1 MAWSFAKMPT
11 CRVIFCLAVAAIC
24 GCARQPESAKRSFVP
39 APELSRAALE
49 AALIDWQAG
58 LPPGQIDRLPVTV
71 QVVDQHRREGQ
82 ELEEFEIMGEAPG
95 SAPRCF
101 AVRLKLRR
109 PEAEEKVR
117 YVVVGINPLWVFR
130 EEDFDGL
137 SHWDHAMP
145 GDPKSESQSSDIAI
159 QEPIEK
165 EGPPSDRLGDSSD
178 RAPVSE

>member
-1 MAWSFAKMPT
+1 MVRSIAELSS
-11 CRVIFCLAVAAIC
+11 RVILCLAAAAFC
-24 GCARQPESAKRSFVP
+24 GCARQSEAAKQSFVP
-39 APELSRAALE
+39 PPELSRAALE
-49 AALIDWQAG
+49 AVLIDWQTG

-71 QVVDQHRREGQ
+71 QVVDQHRKEGQ

-117 YVVVGINPLWVFR
+117 YVVVGIDPLWVFR

-137 SHWDHAMP
+137 SHWDHAMAA
-145 GDPKSESQSSDIAI
+145 DPQSDSQSSDIAI

-165 EGPPSDRLGDSSD
+165 ENPLSDRQEGSAD

>member
-1 MAWSFAKMPT
+1 MAGSCAKMT
-11 CRVIFCLAVAAIC
+11 ACRVIFCLSAAAIC
-24 GCARQPESAKRSFVP
+24 GCARQADTAKTFVP

-49 AALIDWQAG
+49 AVLIDWQTG

-71 QVVDQHRREGQ
+71 QAIDQHRKEGQ
-82 ELEEFEIMGEAPG
+82 ELEEFEILGEAPG

-130 EEDFDGL
+130 QEDFDGL
-137 SHWDHAMP
+137 SHWDHVMLD
-145 GDPKSESQSSDIAI
+145 DPKGELQSSDTSI
-159 QEPIEK
+159 QEPIE
-165 EGPPSDRLGDSSD
+165 GTVSPPGQQKDSGDRT
-178 RAPVSE
+178 PVSE

>member
-1 MAWSFAKMPT
+1 MVRSIAELSA
-11 CRVIFCLAVAAIC
+11 RVIIGLAAAVFC
-24 GCARQPESAKRSFVP
+24 GCARQPEAARASFVP

-49 AALIDWQAG
+49 AVLIDWQTG

-71 QVVDQHRREGQ
+71 QVIDQHRKEGQ

-101 AVRLKLRR
+101 AVRLKFRR
-109 PEAEEKVR
+109 PEADEKVR
-117 YVVVGINPLWVFR
+117 YVVVGINPRGVFR
-130 EEDFDGL
+130 EEDYDGL
-137 SHWDHAMP
+137 SNWDHAMP
-145 GDPKSESQSSDIAI
+145 GDSKSDSQSSDIAI

-165 EGPPSDRLGDSSD
+165 EGPPPDRQQESAD